1 MVDTI
6 RRILGYQLTI
16 AQLIALG
23 LIVGTPYLLIGAIWS
38 TTHTAHLQ
46 NMHGVDLAVS
56 FWVDR
61 VVAGAA
67 VLERLHDLTGM
78 AAGIPSM
85 PGFTYLGTR
94 PDLRGDP

>member
-1 MVDTI
+1 MLDTI

-23 LIVGTPYLLIGAIWS
+23 LIVSTPYLLIGAIWS

-56 FWVDR
+56 FLGPIVSWP
-61 VVAGAA
+61 
-67 VLERLHDLTGM
+67 VLRFSNVCMT
-78 AAGIPSM
+78 
-85 PGFTYLGTR
+85 
-94 PDLRGDP
+94 

>member
-1 MVDTI
+1 MLDTL

-38 TTHTAHLQ
+38 TTHTAHLH

-56 FWVDR
+56 FLGSIVSWP
-61 VVAGAA
+61 
-67 VLERLHDLTGM
+67 VLLFSNVCMT
-78 AAGIPSM
+78 
-85 PGFTYLGTR
+85 
-94 PDLRGDP
+94 